1 MLTLTVT
8 HFNGKPPVQRLAATF
23 DTEGGTIGRADS
35 NQLVLE
41 DAERTVS
48 RVHAQ
53 IVWRGGQY
61 RLIDRG
67 SNPALVNGTPLEPGE
82 EITVKDGDEVQIGGY
97 QLRVTLE
104 ADATP
109 LSSGSDPFAD
119 IFGEPSLPSH
129 AQRGSFDPN
138 DLDDLLRPATGRVEP
153 VLHSQAPPSHLPD
166 DFDLGLDDPA
176 ANRSIDELFDLG
188 PGSDLATG
196 DNRDAKRASLPAGS
210 PIDDPLAAPNTASDS
225 DPFASLTAPRRADPP
240 PPTVPD
246 RGSELH
252 SAFPLPRMRQGQP
265 QGRQEP
271 QWDAQ
276 PGARFEPQERAQQ
289 TPVHQ
294 QYEPRSPAS
303 RQTAADSP
311 AAPSPHSADQQ
322 ALLAAFLRGLDAP
335 GVRIDTLSPA
345 LMQLIGALL
354 HEATQGTLDLL
365 VARAATR
372 REMRTDATMIV
383 ATGNNPLKFSP
394 DVETALGHLLNPPTR
409 GFMPATEALADAY
422 DDLRAHQVGFVAGMR
437 AALEG
442 VFERFE
448 PARIE
453 ARLTQ
458 HSLLDTLLPQLN
470 RRAHCWDLFAEL
482 YGQLSREAADDFHAL
497 FGKAF
502 VAAYEAQIDRLKQ
515 RKP

>member
-8 HFNGKPPVQRLAATF
+8 HFNGKPPLQRIAATF
-23 DTEGGTIGRADS
+23 DNEGGTIGRAET

-53 IVWRGGQY
+53 IVWREGRY

-82 EITVKDGDEVQIGGY
+82 EIVVAEGDEVQIGGY
-97 QLRVTLE
+97 QLRATLDGDRE
-104 ADATP
+104 P
-109 LSSGSDPFAD
+109 LNSNADPFAD
-119 IFGEPSLPSH
+119 IFGDAAPASPT
-129 AQRGSFDPN
+129 QRKGYDPD
-138 DLDDLLRPATGRVEP
+138 DLDELLRPAPDRVDA
-153 VLHSQAPPSHLPD
+153 VLQPQRPSSLLPD
-166 DFDLGLDDPA
+166 DLDLGLNDPV

-188 PGSDLATG
+188 PGADL
-196 DNRDAKRASLPAGS
+196 DSLDHRDPRDLKQRGS
-210 PIDDPLAAPNTASDS
+210 PIDDPLCAPNTANDA
-225 DPFASLTAPRRADPP
+225 DPFASLTASKRADAP
-240 PPTVPD
+240 PPTQPD

-252 SAFPLPRMRQGQP
+252 SAFPLPRMRQAQA
-265 QGRQEP
+265 QTQA
-271 QWDAQ
+271 QAQ
-276 PGARFEPQERAQQ
+276 PKQPRDAERHEPTWRNADEAPPADQRALLEAFL
-289 TPVHQ
+289 HGL
-294 QYEPRSPAS
+294 
-303 RQTAADSP
+303 
-311 AAPSPHSADQQ
+311 AAPH
-322 ALLAAFLRGLDAP
+322 L
-335 GVRIDTLSPA
+335 RIDALSPA
-345 LMQLIGALL
+345 LMQLIGTLL
-354 HEATQGTLDLL
+354 REATQGTLDLL

-394 DVETALGHLLNPPTR
+394 DVETALGHLLNAPTR
-409 GFMPATEALADAY
+409 GFMPAPVALADAY

-437 AALEG
+437 AALDG

-458 HSLLDTLLPQLN
+458 HSLLDALLPNLN
-470 RRAHCWDLFAEL
+470 RRAQCWNLFADL
-482 YGQLSREAADDFHAL
+482 YAQLSREAADDFHAL

-502 VAAYEAQIDRLKQ
+502 VEAYEAQIDRLKQ